1 MKLHRIQYAGSSL
14 TLKFS
19 GTMLSTR
26 ITKSIH
32 DFSSSVKQNDSRVF
46 RINQS
51 RRRQSATLF
60 MTICGKIAPHRCR
73 NSVRH

>member
-26 ITKSIH
+26 ITSNME
-32 DFSSSVKQNDSRVF
+32 DFSSSMMF
-46 RINQS
+46 RNFFP
-51 RRRQSATLF
+51 RQSGCTAISQTLVV
-60 MTICGKIAPHRCR
+60 MICGKIAPHRCR